1 MPMYT
6 MRCKESGETKEMVLS
21 LQEREDFLK
30 NNPDWDQ
37 APATPLLVSGVKT
50 ALRQTDD
57 GWKETL
63 KKIKKGSGKGNT
75 INV

>member
-1 MPMYT
+1 MPTYT
-6 MRCKESGETKEMVLS
+6 MRNKETGETRDMILS
-21 LQEREDFLK
+21 LSEREQFLTD
-30 NNPDWDQ
+30 NPGWDQ

-63 KKIKKGSGKGNT
+63 REIKKTSGRSNT